1 MIIQVRM
8 YINLE
13 IDPEE
18 YIMPSDGD
26 VTEEFSDAMQEYI
39 HDIVGVKIKNIKVN
53 QEIKNE

>member
-1 MIIQVRM
+1 M